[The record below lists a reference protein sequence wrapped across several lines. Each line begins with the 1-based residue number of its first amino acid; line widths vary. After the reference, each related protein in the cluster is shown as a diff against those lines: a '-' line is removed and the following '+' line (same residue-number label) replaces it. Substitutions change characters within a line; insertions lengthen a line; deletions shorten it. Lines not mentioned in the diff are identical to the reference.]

1 MIKELEA
8 LQRLRDLVENLT
20 RITALR
26 NEVKELLI
34 YSYEA
39 SNGYFS
45 QIEKALKRNESMK
58 VDPETLAF
66 TTWGDFYNCPNCWE
80 PVRLYDNYCSLCGKK
95 LDWSEK
101 IKKER
106 SNL

>member
-1 MIKELEA
+1 MNKELEA
-8 LQRLRDLVENLT
+8 LQKLRHLFENLT

-45 QIEKALKRNESMK
+45 QIEKALKRNEPMIPRTKTYTNGFFKLRACS
-58 VDPETLAF
+58 VCD
-66 TTWGDFYNCPNCWE
+66 TTIEKEFVYCPC
-80 PVRLYDNYCSLCGKK
+80 CGQK
-95 LDWSEK
+95 LDWSDE
-101 IKKER
+101 
-106 SNL
+106 